1 MNTRLLMTLSAV
13 LLGMLGI
20 SMTFLPQELL
30 TQVGVSPS
38 SSVLR
43 LVQLLGALYLGAA
56 MLNWMN
62 RGALLGGIYGR
73 PVCMANF
80 TNFAVGALALLKGLI
95 AAPASPE
102 VLVVAALYST
112 FAVWFGIVLFT
123 HPAAVNTD
131 QSRK

>member
-1 MNTRLLMTLSAV
+1 MTLSAV
-13 LLGMLGI
+13 LLGVLGI
-20 SMTFLPQELL
+20 GITFLPQELL
-30 TQVGVSPS
+30 AHVGVSPAG
-38 SSVLR
+38 SVVL

-80 TNFAVGALALLKGLI
+80 GNFAIGALALLKGLI
-95 AAPASPE
+95 AAPISPE
-102 VLVVAALYST
+102 VLVAAALYST

-123 HPAAVNTD
+123 HPATANAD
-131 QSRK
+131 QIHK